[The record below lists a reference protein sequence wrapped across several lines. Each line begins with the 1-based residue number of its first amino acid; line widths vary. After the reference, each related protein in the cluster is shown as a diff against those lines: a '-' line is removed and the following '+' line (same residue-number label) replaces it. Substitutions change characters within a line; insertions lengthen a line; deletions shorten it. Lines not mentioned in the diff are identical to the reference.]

1 MCFTQEMSAAFSAV
15 GLLAALWAYQRGI
28 SKYVIAA
35 MLYFVLMEVLQAV
48 QYFFIAYDI
57 DPVNPTLEQ
66 MLASPACQST
76 SNKFLTF
83 LGYVHIAFQPCF
95 NTYVSGHARNAYD
108 KQYQLVLRFQVIG
121 ALLFISRYLLT
132 LVDFAAIGLDPVY
145 NFNPDTWEKN
155 AEWLNGPALCTYKGL
170 YHLAWSVPLVPV
182 SYYMCSISLHFILM
196 FVPDFAIDDGC
207 RMENWFRY
215 IRTMGTMI
223 TGPLLADY
231 ITSNKHE
238 AASIWCFFSVTQVV
252 SFILYFMVFENV
264 KTRVNK
270 IGSKLA

>member
-1 MCFTQEMSAAFSAV
+1 MSAAFSVV
-15 GLLAALWAYQRGI
+15 GLAAALWAYNRGI
-28 SKYVIAA
+28 NNYVIAA
-35 MLYFVLMEVLQAV
+35 VLYFVLMEVLQAV

-57 DPVNPTLEQ
+57 DPLNPTLEQ
-66 MLASPACQST
+66 MQASPACQSMP
-76 SNKFLTF
+76 NKFLTF

-108 KQYQLVLRFQVIG
+108 KQYKVILRFQVIG

-132 LVDFAAIGLDPVY
+132 WVDFGALGLDPGY
-145 NFNPDTWEKN
+145 SFNPETWEKN
-155 AEWLNGPALCTYKGL
+155 MEWLNGPALCTYKGL

-207 RMENWFRY
+207 AVENWFRY
-215 IRTMGTMI
+215 LRTLGTMI
-223 TGPLLADY
+223 TGPLLADW

-252 SFILYFMVFENV
+252 TFIFYFMFFENV
-264 KTRVNK
+264 KSKFKKPV
-270 IGSKLA
+270 SKLA